1 MEQWIAQSGF
11 RKRRHMFK
19 TAFNKISDG
28 SAENGS
34 KLAKS
39 QCRKTNERE

>member
-11 RKRRHMFK
+11 GKQRHMFK

-28 SAENGS
+28 SVENGL
-34 KLAKS
+34 KMAKS
-39 QCRKTNERE
+39 QCQKKNERQ